1 MEFTKKKVNLY
12 SIKLQRKQSQRE
24 TLSLPLTI
32 SRRKNMK
39 NIELMSPV
47 GSYETL
53 MAAIQGGAN
62 SIYFGIG
69 KLNMRSKSTHN
80 FTVDD
85 IEKIV
90 EICHKNN
97 IRAYLAL
104 NTIIYDKDIEQM
116 KQLVDTAK
124 KHKITAIIASD
135 LAVITYTRKQNIEV
149 HASTQLNICNIE
161 AVRFFAQFTDV
172 MVLARELNLTQVKYI
187 TDTIKNENITGPN
200 GKLVEIEIFIHGALC
215 MAVSGKCYLS
225 LHEQNSSANRGACL
239 QTCRKAYTV
248 TEKESGYQ
256 LEVDNEYIMSPKD
269 LCTIGFID
277 EILDAGVTVL
287 KIEGRARPAEYVK
300 TVTNSY
306 RKAIEA
312 YNNKT
317 LTKELA
323 KSWHSDLKTVF
334 NRGFWDGYFLGQKFG
349 EWNDSYGSKAEK
361 KKFYIAKC
369 TNFFS
374 KIGIGEFLLQAGDL
388 KIGDEIL
395 IIGPTTGVVETTIT
409 EIRKDLGKIEHA
421 KKGDLVSIAMPEKIR
436 RADKL
441 YKLLSK

>member
-1 MEFTKKKVNLY
+1 
-12 SIKLQRKQSQRE
+12 
-24 TLSLPLTI
+24 
-32 SRRKNMK
+32 MK

-53 MAAIQGGAN
+53 MAAIQGKAN
-62 SIYFGIG
+62 SIYFGVEQ
-69 KLNMRSKSTHN
+69 LNMRSKSTHN
-80 FTVDD
+80 FTTED
-85 IEKIV
+85 IGKIV
-90 EICHKNN
+90 EICEKHNVK
-97 IRAYLAL
+97 AYIAL
-104 NTIIYDKDIEQM
+104 NTIIYDNDIELM

-124 KHKITAIIASD
+124 AQNITAIIASD
-135 LAVITYTRKQNIEV
+135 IAVMSYAHKQGVEV

-161 AVRFFAQFTDV
+161 AVKFFAQFSDV

-187 TDTIKNENITGPN
+187 TDTIKKENITGPS

-225 LHEQNSSANRGACL
+225 LHEKNSSANRGACL

-248 TEKESGYQ
+248 TEKESGYK
-256 LEVDNEYIMSPKD
+256 LEIDNEYIMSPKD

-277 EILDAGVTVL
+277 EIIDAGVSVL

-300 TVTNSY
+300 TVTNAY

-317 LTKELA
+317 FTKELSN
-323 KSWHSDLKTVF
+323 KWRLDLNTVF

-349 EWNDSYGSKAEK
+349 EWNNGYGSKAEK

-369 TNFFS
+369 TNYFS
-374 KIGIGEFLLQAGDL
+374 KIGIGEFLLQAGS
-388 KIGDEIL
+388 IEVGDEIL

-409 EIRKDLGKIEHA
+409 EIRKDLGKIEQA
-421 KKGDLVSIAMPEKIR
+421 EKGDLVSIAMPEKIR

-441 YKLLSK
+441 YKLI